1 MDNFEQD
8 VVKTENNDRIE
19 LTRDSLYSLD
29 TIWRWTSFFSV
40 LGFIGIAFMVLL
52 GIIMGL
58 VFTAFDNGVL
68 GSGFKFIITAF
79 YLIFAAAYFLPI
91 LYLFRFSNSTKNAL
105 RNRSS
110 LDLSV
115 ALKNL
120 KRHFQYVGIMTIV
133 LIGLYIILIIGIII
147 FKAAF

>member
-1 MDNFEQD
+1 MNTFEQEPTKNELD
-8 VVKTENNDRIE
+8 QKIQLTE
-19 LTRDSLYSLD
+19 DSLYSLD

-68 GSGFKFIITAF
+68 GSGFKFIISAF
-79 YLIFAAAYFLPI
+79 YLIFAAAYFLPV

-115 ALKNL
+115 AFKNL

-147 FKAAF
+147 FKATF